1 MFGIMFDWITS
12 NRMFIMYFYANA
24 NCNLYC
30 IVSIGCITDVT
41 VMSGDGYVFIV
52 KKLFYNYHIV

>member
-1 MFGIMFDWITS
+1 MEQCSIGSHPIECLSILDCTFTQ
-12 NRMFIMYFYANA
+12 YA

-30 IVSIGCITDVT
+30 IVSIGCTYTYITDVT

-52 KKLFYNYHIV
+52 